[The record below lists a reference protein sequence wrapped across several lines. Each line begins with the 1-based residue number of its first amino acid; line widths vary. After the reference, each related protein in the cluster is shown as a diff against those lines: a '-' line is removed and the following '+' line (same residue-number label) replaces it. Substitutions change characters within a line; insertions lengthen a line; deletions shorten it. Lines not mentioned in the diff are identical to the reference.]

1 MKHYIVTL
9 LVGQVEANGI
19 DSRSRNPVCK
29 FVKRGLSHEEIHCVK
44 RLNEFNAPGMPQVEQ
59 GECSALG
66 ARARNMALIAPHV
79 VCVKRVEL
87 HNRHIGVRHR
97 ISCREAEIS
106 TVPAVLGQFQ
116 PRPIIFSQDKM
127 SRAVELMSRAEIHF
141 RGEKKAGVSGRCGHK
156 RLPTTSLIWDKA
168 SQGRLSARP
177 FARRTTKRP
186 VLGATSSGVALVIA
200 CTPLCSTAHR
210 EMRGAVHRDRA
221 VLCNGLSRPRSILR
235 GPDRI
240 VRSGYDRRGMPC
252 SNTLPR
258 GESSA
263 ASGATALLSG
273 MSARQRRTEGAA
285 VSLRALCPPPN
296 GV

>member
-177 FARRTTKRP
+177 FARRTNQAASAG
-186 VLGATSSGVALVIA
+186 VDEFGGGLGDRMH
-200 CTPLCSTAHR
+200 PL
-210 EMRGAVHRDRA
+210 MFNRGAASRDAR
-221 VLCNGLSRPRSILR
+221 RRPPRSCRPL
-235 GPDRI
+235 
-240 VRSGYDRRGMPC
+240 
-252 SNTLPR
+252 
-258 GESSA
+258 
-263 ASGATALLSG
+263 
-273 MSARQRRTEGAA
+273 Q
-285 VSLRALCPPPN
+285 
-296 GV
+296 